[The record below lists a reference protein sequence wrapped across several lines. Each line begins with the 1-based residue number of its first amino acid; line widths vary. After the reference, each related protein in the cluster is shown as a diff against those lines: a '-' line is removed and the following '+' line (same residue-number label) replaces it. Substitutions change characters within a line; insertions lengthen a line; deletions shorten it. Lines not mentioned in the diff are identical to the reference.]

1 MSQFFTDDVDA
12 LIKSGHGDQERL
24 AKIRAE
30 YVAKKLVTLDDR
42 KYVEGLMARYM
53 RPAVEPQEAPRPKEE
68 RIVPPPPQPRQQ
80 DQFELKHQKAKQESI
95 PKIGGA
101 KKSNKMAIA
110 VIAAVIAAVAA
121 GAAVMSQDITFPS
134 APDKK
139 ALEVDQ
145 ESYAL
150 GDIISITGTASSANS
165 VRLSIADPQG
175 VEIWSETVKVRAEGR
190 YSTLL
195 IAGGDGW
202 SGGGTYTLSAAYGQ
216 TVDQTAFEFSPV
228 AQN

>member
-12 LIKSGHGDQERL
+12 LIKSGHGDQGRL
-24 AKIRAE
+24 ARIRAE

-53 RPAVEPQEAPRPKEE
+53 RPEVEPQEAPKPKEE
-68 RIVPPPPQPRQQ
+68 RIVPPPPQPRPQ

-95 PKIGGA
+95 PKVGGA
-101 KKSNKMAIA
+101 KKKGKMAIA
-110 VIAAVIAAVAA
+110 AIAAVIAAVAA
-121 GAAVMSQDITFPS
+121 GAAIVSQDITFPG
-134 APDKK
+134 ADEN

-175 VEIWSETVKVRAEGR
+175 VEIWSETVKARAEGR
-190 YSTLL
+190 YSTLV

-216 TVDQTAFEFSPV
+216 TVDQATFEFSPV